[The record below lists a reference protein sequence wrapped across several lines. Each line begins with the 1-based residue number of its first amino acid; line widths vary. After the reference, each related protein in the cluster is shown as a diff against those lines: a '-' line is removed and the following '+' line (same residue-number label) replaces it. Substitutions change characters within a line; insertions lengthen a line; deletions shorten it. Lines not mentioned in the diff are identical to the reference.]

1 MPPTVRP
8 GEGPAVRLRDM
19 TEPRPDEA
27 RESEHRINPIAR
39 FAVERRVTMGMI
51 VLGVLVLGWVSLTRL
66 PLEFLPT
73 FSSSN
78 IWVWAPYPSASPE
91 ETERRIVRPLEDS
104 LGTINGI
111 ETLSARAASD
121 SGNVSITFEDGT
133 DMDLAAVEVRDR
145 VDRVR
150 NLLPADLRRVFVR
163 RFQSEDLPVLR
174 FHLSAPWKKDRLQNF
189 VEEVVQRRLER
200 LEGVAQ
206 VEVRGMQVAQVRVEL
221 VPALREAHGLDVRQ
235 VAQTLRQ
242 ANVTLSGGYIEEG
255 SRRLLV
261 RSIGQFQ
268 SLDEIRNQP
277 LGSSGLR
284 VGDVARVSYS
294 YPRQD
299 EFNFLNG
306 REALTVRV
314 YKASTA
320 NLLAVAD
327 RVKAELARIHEM
339 PEAEGLHTRVYR
351 DSSVD
356 VREGLGQLRNAGVV
370 GGILAIVFLFFFLRK
385 LRTTLLIAVAI
396 PISVVCTFAILYLM
410 RQSGLS
416 TITLNIM
423 SLMGLML
430 ALGMLVDNSVVVIES
445 IYRHV
450 QDLGEDARTAA
461 LRGTSEVAMP
471 IIASTA
477 TTICVFVPLIFIART
492 GGGFMRFLTDLGVTV
507 CVVMVASLLV
517 ALTVVPMVA
526 AFLLAGETG
535 RRSPFIDWMGRAY
548 GRVIAFTLHHRPAFL
563 LSIVVMLW
571 GSWALFSGIERSFA
585 HGSLER
591 QVRINVDTPRSYS
604 LEQTAAL
611 FEQVR
616 GILDAR
622 RDELEI
628 ADIVY
633 EYDRRSGRARGWGGG
648 RRFEIFL
655 KDESESHRSTREIQD
670 EIRSLLPVKA
680 GVEFRIAQSQGHHGD
695 TGISLEVH
703 GDDMAVLELVA
714 KKVAQGLARLP
725 WVRDVD
731 TSLDSGDEEIH
742 VRPRRDRAVQS
753 GLSSQ
758 AVAATVSSALT
769 DRPVSRIKT
778 DEREVDLVVQFRDE
792 DRRTLDQLKTLPV
805 AAAAGHPQIGTLAD
819 FTVTSGPRTIERENR
834 RPELDVTANTTR
846 AATSFRMM
854 GQVHGILDSIK
865 LPPGYSWEFGRWT
878 RFAAQDFQG
887 AQYALFLA
895 LLLVYLIMA
904 ALFESFVQPLTIM
917 LSIPFAFLGVGVALR
932 LVNQPLDS
940 NANIGL
946 VILLGVV
953 VNNAIVL
960 VDHINHLRSQ
970 GVPRE
975 EAIVLGGQ
983 HRLRP
988 ILMTALTTILGLLP
1002 MVAPL
1007 LFPGWLGQAEG
1018 RAANWAPIGLV
1029 ILGGL
1034 TTSTFLTLVII
1045 PTFYSLVDDL
1055 TRFFGRVV
1063 REA

>member
-1 MPPTVRP
+1 VLSPRQEEAPPSLPRSMKKSTAKHDAA
-8 GEGPAVRLRDM
+8 GP
-19 TEPRPDEA
+19 P
-27 RESEHRINPIAR
+27 EHVNPIAR

-73 FSSSN
+73 FSSSRM
-78 IWVWAPYPSASPE
+78 WVWAPYPSASPE

-111 ETLSARAASD
+111 ETLSARASAD
-121 SGNVSITFEDGT
+121 SGNVSLTFVDGV

-150 NLLPADLRRVFVR
+150 HLLPADLRRIYVR
-163 RFQSEDLPVLR
+163 RFQSEDIPVLS
-174 FHLSAPWKKDRLQNF
+174 FHLTSDWTKDHLQHF
-189 VEEVVQRRLER
+189 VDEVLRRRLER

-206 VEVRGMQVAQVRVEL
+206 VEVNGLQVAQVRVDL
-221 VPALREAHGLDVRQ
+221 YPSRLQAHDLDVRQ

-242 ANVTLSGGYIEEG
+242 GNVTLSGGYIEEG

-261 RSIGQFQ
+261 RSVGEYHT
-268 SLDEIRNQP
+268 LEEIRNQP
-277 LGSSGLR
+277 VGRGGLR
-284 VGDVARVSYS
+284 IGDVADVSYS
-294 YPRQD
+294 FPRQ
-299 EFNFLNG
+299 ERFNFLNG
-306 REALTVRV
+306 REALTVEV
-314 YKASTA
+314 FKASTA

-327 RVKAELARIHEM
+327 RVKAELEAIKAM
-339 PEAEGLHTRVYR
+339 PEAKGLETRVYR

-356 VREGLGQLRNAGVV
+356 VRQGLGQLRNAGLV
-370 GGILAIVFLFFFLRK
+370 GGVLAVTFLFFFLRK
-385 LRTTLLIAVAI
+385 LRTTLLIALAI
-396 PISVVCTFAILYLM
+396 PISVVFTFAILYLM

-445 IYRHV
+445 IYSHV
-450 QDLGEDARTAA
+450 QDLGEDAKTAA

-477 TTICVFVPLIFIART
+477 TTICVFVPLVFITSA
-492 GGGFMRFLTDLGVTV
+492 GGGFMRFMTDLGITV

-526 AFLLAGETG
+526 AFLLSGETG
-535 RRSPFIDWMGRAY
+535 RRAPLVEWMGRFY
-548 GRVIAFTLHHRPAFL
+548 GRIIAFTLHHRPAFL
-563 LSIVVMLW
+563 LSILLMLW
-571 GSWALFSGIERSFA
+571 GSWWIFSGIERTFFS
-585 HGSLER
+585 GSIER
-591 QVRINVDTPRSYS
+591 QVTINVDTPRNYS
-604 LEQTAAL
+604 VEQTAAV
-611 FEQVR
+611 FDEVR
-616 GILDAR
+616 ALLDAR
-622 RDELEI
+622 REELEI

-633 EYDRRSGRARGWGGG
+633 RYDRSSGRARGGG
-648 RRFEIFL
+648 RRRRVELFL
-655 KDESESHRSTREIQD
+655 KDESQSRRPTREIQD
-670 EIRSLLPVKA
+670 EIRGILPVKA
-680 GVEFRIAQSQGHHGD
+680 GVEFRIAQSRGRGSE

-714 KKVAQGLARLP
+714 RKVADSLTALP
-725 WVRDVD
+725 WVKDVD
-731 TSLDSGDEEIH
+731 TSLDSGDEEIR
-742 VRPRRDRAVQS
+742 VRPRRERALQA

-769 DRPVSRIKT
+769 SRPVSQIKT
-778 DEREVDLVVQFRDE
+778 DEREGDLVVQFREE
-792 DRRTLDQLKTLPV
+792 DRKTLGQLKTLPV
-805 AAAAGHPQIGTLAD
+805 AAAAGRQPIGALAD
-819 FTVTSGPRTIERENR
+819 FSIESGPQTIERENR
-834 RPELDVTANTTR
+834 RPELDVRANTTR
-846 AATSFRMM
+846 PAANFRMM
-854 GQVHGILDSIK
+854 GQVRAILDSLR
-865 LPPGYSWEFGRWT
+865 LPPGYDVEFGRWT
-878 RFAAQDFQG
+878 RNAAQDLAG
-887 AQYALFLA
+887 SRYAILLA
-895 LLLVYLIMA
+895 AVLVYLIMS

-917 LSIPFAFLGVGVALR
+917 LSVPFAFLGVGLALR
-932 LVNQPLDS
+932 YASQPLDS
-940 NANIGL
+940 NTNLGF

-960 VDHINHLRSQ
+960 VDHINRLRARGLS
-970 GVPRE
+970 RE

-1007 LFPGWLGQAEG
+1007 LFPGVLGQPEG

-1055 TRFFGRVV
+1055 VRFFGQVV

>member
-1 MPPTVRP
+1 VLSPRQEEAPPSLPRSMKKSTAKHDAA
-8 GEGPAVRLRDM
+8 GP
-19 TEPRPDEA
+19 P
-27 RESEHRINPIAR
+27 EHVNPIAR

-73 FSSSN
+73 FSSSRM
-78 IWVWAPYPSASPE
+78 WVWAPYPSASPE

-111 ETLSARAASD
+111 ETLSARASAD
-121 SGNVSITFEDGT
+121 SGNVSLTFVDGV

-150 NLLPADLRRVFVR
+150 HLLPADLRRIYVR
-163 RFQSEDLPVLR
+163 RFQSEDIPVLS
-174 FHLSAPWKKDRLQNF
+174 FHLTSDWTKDHLQHF
-189 VEEVVQRRLER
+189 VDEVLRRRLER

-206 VEVRGMQVAQVRVEL
+206 VEVNGLQVAQVRVDL
-221 VPALREAHGLDVRQ
+221 YPSRLQAHDLDVRQ

-242 ANVTLSGGYIEEG
+242 GNVTLSGGYIEEG

-261 RSIGQFQ
+261 RSVGEYHT
-268 SLDEIRNQP
+268 LEEIRNQP
-277 LGSSGLR
+277 VGRGGLR
-284 VGDVARVSYS
+284 IGDVADVSYS
-294 YPRQD
+294 FPRQ
-299 EFNFLNG
+299 ERFNFLNG
-306 REALTVRV
+306 REALTVEV
-314 YKASTA
+314 FKASTA

-327 RVKAELARIHEM
+327 RVKAELEAIKAM
-339 PEAEGLHTRVYR
+339 PEAKGLETRVYR

-356 VREGLGQLRNAGVV
+356 VRQGLGQLRNAGLV
-370 GGILAIVFLFFFLRK
+370 GGVLAVTFLFFFLRK
-385 LRTTLLIAVAI
+385 LRTTLLIALAI
-396 PISVVCTFAILYLM
+396 PISVVFTFAILYLM

-445 IYRHV
+445 IYSHV
-450 QDLGEDARTAA
+450 QDLGEDAKTAA

-477 TTICVFVPLIFIART
+477 TTICVFVPLVFITSA
-492 GGGFMRFLTDLGVTV
+492 GGGFVRFMTDLGITV

-526 AFLLAGETG
+526 AFLLSGETG
-535 RRSPFIDWMGRAY
+535 RRAPLVEWMGRFY
-548 GRVIAFTLHHRPAFL
+548 GRIIAFTLHHRPAFL
-563 LSIVVMLW
+563 LSILLMLW
-571 GSWALFSGIERSFA
+571 GSWWIFSGIERTFFS
-585 HGSLER
+585 GSIER
-591 QVRINVDTPRSYS
+591 QVTINVDTPRNYS
-604 LEQTAAL
+604 VEQTAAV
-611 FEQVR
+611 FDEVR
-616 GILDAR
+616 ALLDAR
-622 RDELEI
+622 REELEI

-633 EYDRRSGRARGWGGG
+633 RYDRSSGRARGGGRR

-655 KDESESHRSTREIQD
+655 KDESQSRRPTREIQD
-670 EIRSLLPVKA
+670 EIRGILPVKA
-680 GVEFRIAQSQGHHGD
+680 GVEFRIAQSRGRGSE

-714 KKVAQGLARLP
+714 RKVADSLTALP
-725 WVRDVD
+725 WVKDVD
-731 TSLDSGDEEIH
+731 TSLDSGDEEIR
-742 VRPRRDRAVQS
+742 VRPRRERALQA

-769 DRPVSRIKT
+769 SRPVSQIKT
-778 DEREVDLVVQFRDE
+778 DEREVDLVVQFREE
-792 DRRTLDQLKTLPV
+792 DRRTLGQLKTLPV
-805 AAAAGHPQIGTLAD
+805 AAAAGRQPIGALAD
-819 FTVTSGPRTIERENR
+819 FSIESGPQTIERENR
-834 RPELDVTANTTR
+834 RPELDVRANTTR
-846 AATSFRMM
+846 PAANFRMM
-854 GQVHGILDSIK
+854 GQVRAILDSLR
-865 LPPGYSWEFGRWT
+865 LPPGYDVEFGRWT
-878 RFAAQDFQG
+878 RNAAQDLAG
-887 AQYALFLA
+887 SRYAILLA
-895 LLLVYLIMA
+895 AVLVYLIMS

-917 LSIPFAFLGVGVALR
+917 LSVPFAFLGVGLALR
-932 LVNQPLDS
+932 YASQPLDS
-940 NANIGL
+940 NTNLGF

-960 VDHINHLRSQ
+960 VDHINRLRARGLS
-970 GVPRE
+970 RE

-1007 LFPGWLGQAEG
+1007 LFPGVLGQPEG

-1055 TRFFGRVV
+1055 VRFFGQVV